1 MCALQRCSHV
11 FVLKVSLDIVDL
23 NALASTV
30 KEARTS
36 GRPRKPAGGL
46 INEDLVIL
54 DDATEEVNV
63 EWEEERSDFEG
74 KDNGE
79 EVRGLGTTPRSP
91 RAPPGIMPAHICQT
105 NPRFPHLLYHIHSS
119 ERARWRRSSEK
130 SGWLRPLRRPRER
143 LRPPWTRPQGKFGPC
158 ELVGD
163 TLHVPLVWAHCRFP
177 LTITPAQDKGKAAA
191 TSQDGAQKSAA

>member
-1 MCALQRCSHV
+1 LQRFSHV

-91 RAPPGIMPAHICQT
+91 RAPTWDHACPYLSNQPPLPPSSLSHSLIRASPMPTQLGKKRVASAPMAAT
-105 NPRFPHLLYHIHSS
+105 
-119 ERARWRRSSEK
+119 RA
-130 SGWLRPLRRPRER
+130 
-143 LRPPWTRPQGKFGPC
+143 
-158 ELVGD
+158 V
-163 TLHVPLVWAHCRFP
+163 
-177 LTITPAQDKGKAAA
+177 AAA
-191 TSQDGAQKSAA
+191 VDSTSR